1 MSAREKLEWLVLG
14 IVIMV
19 LGAILLAWVGSL
31 A

>member
-1 MSAREKLEWLVLG
+1 VSAREKLEWLVLG

-19 LGAILLAWVGSL
+19 LGAILLAWIGSL